1 MARVPKKLGEKQ
13 VAKLEE
19 DITRLQIALR
29 SWKDVGIPEKTLVIL
44 LNHYTK
50 VPQRTIKLILEGM
63 DALYDEYF
71 TEEDEE

>member
-13 VAKLEE
+13 VAKLKE

-29 SWKDVGIPEKTLVIL
+29 SWKDVGIPEKTLIIL

-63 DALYDEYF
+63 DALEV
-71 TEEDEE
+71 